1 MEELENKQPTIKSF
15 INTLFDSAI
24 VVAVVTSV
32 MYLISYL
39 YLKGFYSYYG
49 LIDLEIDFTLFR
61 VLKTCIEIFIS
72 LLGWIIIYLII
83 SIPLAKC
90 INNDNENFVWTVLF
104 FWMICLLFI
113 RTAIYTKEIKL
124 KTFYLAL
131 PIIMIIIL
139 IGFLI
144 YSSKLSDE
152 KTKKLNETI
161 EKLYIFKSIPF
172 KVLGYLCWISIF
184 VNFVPKYGYQQA
196 QIKSDY
202 LIDVENQRILI
213 YNDSEKSIFLQN
225 NNNNC
230 EYKYIII
237 NNSDLSQISF
247 EHYNNKIIFQD
258 KSSLSTKSELLEK
271 DVQEQLNEDND
282 TIDNETNPLID

>member
-90 INNDNENFVWTVLF
+90 LNNDNENFVWTVLF

-144 YSSKLSDE
+144 YCSKLSDE

-172 KVLGYLCWISIF
+172 KVLGYLCWISM
-184 VNFVPKYGYQQA
+184 
-196 QIKSDY
+196 
-202 LIDVENQRILI
+202 ILGLHC
-213 YNDSEKSIFLQN
+213 SHE
-225 NNNNC
+225 
-230 EYKYIII
+230 
-237 NNSDLSQISF
+237 
-247 EHYNNKIIFQD
+247 
-258 KSSLSTKSELLEK
+258 SSR
-271 DVQEQLNEDND
+271 
-282 TIDNETNPLID
+282 